1 VPATILGAAEHGGPI
16 EPGRPANLVAFDP
29 AADWLVQAPFASRS
43 RNSAFLGKRLRGK
56 VIHTMYRGQLVV
68 ADGKAQR

>member
-1 VPATILGAAEHGGPI
+1 VAPVQ
-16 EPGRPANLVAFDP
+16 PANLIAFDP
-29 AADWLVQAPFASRS
+29 AVDWVVEPPFASRS

-56 VIHTMYRGQLVV
+56 VIHTAFRGTLVV